1 MGEDLTD
8 LQPGQPG
15 HTDMGPDASRAPRSG
30 YAGLT
35 DTVVHDQE
43 WGDPRAEAV
52 PLRVIFLPQ
61 PRPRPAADR
70 VPSIR
75 AIGAQLHVGSP
86 PRAQRL
92 REHLPNFVGSGRRSV
107 PMG

>member
-43 WGDPRAEAV
+43 WGDPRAAAV
-52 PLRVIFLPQ
+52 GWR
-61 PRPRPAADR
+61 
-70 VPSIR
+70 
-75 AIGAQLHVGSP
+75 G
-86 PRAQRL
+86 
-92 REHLPNFVGSGRRSV
+92 
-107 PMG
+107 